1 MIKVITI
8 VFIYYLLGMINLF
21 VIYTHDRH
29 NDEFN
34 QILDIHDNIQV
45 AFAVL
50 LWPLLILI
58 EVLYLIFVW
67 IPAKTAKGAL
77 IIITAIIYTI
87 KALFDKDN

>member
-8 VFIYYLLGMINLF
+8 VFIYYLLGMITLF
-21 VIYTHDRH
+21 VIHAHDRH

-34 QILDIHDNIQV
+34 QILDIHDNVQV

-50 LWPLLILI
+50 LWPLLVLI
-58 EVLYLIFVW
+58 AVLYLIFVW
-67 IPAKTAKGAL
+67 IPAKTAKGVL

-87 KALFDKDN
+87 KALFDR